1 MDMVNLLRVGFN
13 LTAAFITLLL
23 TRTLFS
29 YSNLIFLDFYY
40 SHRFTN
46 TFENIGGVVSTGIV
60 FRHCRIYGKIDS
72 VQTLWAP

>member
-23 TRTLFS
+23 TRSLFS
-29 YSNLIFLDFYY
+29 YSNLIFLDFY

-46 TFENIGGVVSTGIV
+46 KFENIGGVVSTGIV